1 MRLEQLFQQLDH
13 FTKGISIYDK
23 RAAVSVLLDIL
34 LIFSRYDLKSEV
46 IKELDRHA
54 NTLNQIANSQGIDRS
69 KLDQTLDELNTTS
82 KKLYNING
90 KIGAETMKNDLFQS
104 ISQRNSI
111 PGGSCS
117 FDLPAFHYWLSKNSD
132 AQNSDLTQW
141 TEPLAGIRTA
151 IGLILNFIRQS
162 NTPTKEHAIAGF
174 FQLSLDQLR
183 PFQMLVV
190 SIDPSFPC
198 FAEISGGKHRFSIRL
213 MSPSPSS
220 SERSSQTTEDIPFLL
235 TRCVF

>member
-13 FTKGISIYDK
+13 FTMGTSIYDK
-23 RAAVSVLLDIL
+23 RAAISVLLDIL

-54 NTLNQIANSQGIDRS
+54 NTLNQIANSQGIDRG

-82 KKLYNING
+82 KKLYSING
-90 KIGAETMKNDLFQS
+90 KIGSNVMKSDLFQS
-104 ISQRNSI
+104 ISQRNAI

-117 FDLPAFHYWLSKNSD
+117 FDLPAFHCWLKQSSDIQKN
-132 AQNSDLTQW
+132 DLVKW
-141 TEPLAGIRTA
+141 TEPLASIRTA
-151 IGLILNFIRQS
+151 ISLILNFIRQS
-162 NTPTKEHAIAGF
+162 NTPTEERAIAGF
-174 FQLSLDQLR
+174 FQLALDQSK
-183 PFQMLVV
+183 PFQLLVV
-190 SIDPSFPC
+190 SIEHSFPC

-213 MSPSPSS
+213 MNPSTD
-220 SERSSQTTEDIPFLL
+220 SERPSQTTEDIPFLL